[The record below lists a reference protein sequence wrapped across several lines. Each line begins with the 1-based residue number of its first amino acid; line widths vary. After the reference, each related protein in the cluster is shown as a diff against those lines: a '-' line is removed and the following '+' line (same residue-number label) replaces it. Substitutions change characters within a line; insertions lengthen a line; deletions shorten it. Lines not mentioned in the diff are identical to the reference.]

1 VVTEEKAK
9 NVVNYEGIRVFWFL
23 FFWNFRVFLFMVEVE
38 FLTINYELNVQFL
51 KQICKP
57 SLQILMEAVVAVI
70 KLLEVFLVWFL
81 NNSLC
86 WWICFSI

>member
-1 VVTEEKAK
+1 MKV
-9 NVVNYEGIRVFWFL
+9 YDFFGFF

-70 KLLEVFLVWFL
+70 KLLEVYLVWFL

-86 WWICFSI
+86 WWICYSI